1 MNPNF
6 KAVLLTILTLSVFTL
21 VIIELTGISSNSL
34 NALWHKKSAEN
45 NNKTGQPGNVINTVI
60 DSRSQQVNAM
70 PKTTMKFDE
79 TNFDFGT
86 IPDSKEVK
94 HVFKFRNTGKNPLMI
109 AKADV
114 SCGCTVPS
122 FSKEPIAPGAEGEI
136 TVTFNPKG
144 KSGKQHKN
152 VIIHSNGEL
161 EAVSIGF
168 DAEVK

>member
-34 NALWHKKSAEN
+34 SSFMKKREPGASPAHASTTEN
-45 NNKTGQPGNVINTVI
+45 VTDERTKQI
-60 DSRSQQVNAM
+60 SAM
-70 PKTTMKFDE
+70 PHTTMTFYE

-86 IPDSKEVK
+86 IPDDKVVK
-94 HVFKFRNTGKNPLMI
+94 HVFKLKNTGKAPLMI
-109 AKADV
+109 ARTDV

-122 FSKEPIAPGAEGEI
+122 YSQEPIAPGQDGEI

-144 KSGKQHKN
+144 KSGTQHKN
-152 VIIHSNGEL
+152 VIVHSNAEP

-168 DAEVK
+168 DANVK